1 MSTSRTTEKRV
12 TCPQCQQK
20 AKPVGRVTLGAL
32 LKEDVATA
40 FPATGDSCC
49 GDSGCQSNAKGVWRF
64 CASPGCDVVYF
75 SEDGQSV
82 FNRDALKVPVGVKET
97 TGDRPLCYCFGHS
110 IGSISQEL
118 AATGQSTA
126 LEDIRAKMKDPGCRC
141 EVENPS
147 GNCCLGS
154 VAHGIKVA
162 QVELG
167 SNPSQ
172 SPPASPAKISAT
184 TRGQRIARIGT
195 LVSAVMASS
204 CCWLPLLLLAVGV
217 SGAGIASTLEAYR
230 PVFMV
235 VTFGFLGAA
244 FYFTYRPRKAADDC
258 CADSCCPPAAQGR
271 RFTMMSLNK
280 VMLWCVTVL
289 AVAFLL
295 FPQYVGFLANDDGTT
310 VITADM
316 NRAIFQVEGMTCEGC
331 ATTLAAAIR
340 EVEGVQAVDVNYET
354 GEAVVA
360 TAADEPIP
368 ETQIRAAAEHAGF
381 TVTPI
386 DAESRKQ
393 GWESSDQQ
401 SGMTQSTLSVSGM
414 T

>member
-1 MSTSRTTEKRV
+1 MSTSQTTEKRV

-20 AKPVGRVTLGAL
+20 AKSVGEVTLGAL
-32 LKEDVATA
+32 LNDDVATA
-40 FPATGDSCC
+40 FPAAGDSCC
-49 GDSGCQSNAKGVWRF
+49 GDTGCHSKSESGWRF

-82 FNRDALKVPVGVKET
+82 FNRNAVKVPVGVKET

-110 IGSISQEL
+110 IASIKREL
-118 AATGQSTA
+118 TATGQSTA
-126 LEDIRAKMKDPGCRC
+126 LNDIRAKMKDPGCRC

-154 VAHGIKVA
+154 VANGIKVA
-162 QVELG
+162 QAELG
-167 SNPSQ
+167 LNPSQ
-172 SPPASPAKISAT
+172 SAPGSPAAVSAT
-184 TRGQRIARIGT
+184 TRGEKIARIGT
-195 LVSAVMASS
+195 LVSALMASS

-230 PVFMV
+230 PAFMV

-258 CADSCCPPAAQGR
+258 CADSCCPPAEQGR
-271 RFTMMSLNK
+271 RITMMSLNK

-295 FPQYVGFLANDDGTT
+295 FPQYVGLLANEDGTT

-316 NRAIFQVEGMTCEGC
+316 NRAVFQVEGMTCEGC
-331 ATTLAAAIR
+331 ATTLAAALR
-340 EVEGVQAVDVNYET
+340 DVDGVVAVDVNYET

-360 TAADEPIP
+360 TAADDPIP
-368 ETQIRAAAEHAGF
+368 ESQIRAAAEKAGF
-381 TVTPI
+381 TVMPI
-386 DAESRKQ
+386 DTESHTEHLDS
-393 GWESSDQQ
+393 GDQQ